1 MARTQRPL
9 SPHLGIYSWQ
19 VSNSLSILHRATG
32 VLLSLAAIVLVGWLV
47 TLAAGYEAY
56 TRFMAWL
63 SNPLGILFL
72 FGVTFSFLYH
82 LCNGIRHLFWDA
94 GMGFEKERARQTGL
108 VVVAVSTVMT
118 LAIWVA
124 AFAGGEG

>member
-63 SNPLGILFL
+63 
-72 FGVTFSFLYH
+72 
-82 LCNGIRHLFWDA
+82 
-94 GMGFEKERARQTGL
+94 
-108 VVVAVSTVMT
+108 AVRSACCFC
-118 LAIWVA
+118 LA
-124 AFAGGEG
+124 

>member
-32 VLLSLAAIVLVGWLV
+32 VLLSIAAIVLVGWLI

-94 GMGFEKERARQTGL
+94 GMGFGQERARQTGL
-108 VVVAVSTVMT
+108 AVVAVSTVMT
-118 LAIWVA
+118 LAVWAV

>member
-1 MARTQRPL
+1 MSRTQRPL

-19 VSNSLSILHRATG
+19 VMSLSILHRATG

-47 TLAAGYEAY
+47 TLAAGYESY

-72 FGVTFSFLYH
+72 FAATYSFLYH
-82 LCNGIRHLFWDA
+82 LCNGVRHLFWDA
-94 GMGFEKERARQTGL
+94 GIGFEKERARQTGWA
-108 VVVAVSTVMT
+108 VVAISTVMT
-118 LAIWVA
+118 LAVWAA
-124 AFAGGEG
+124 AFAGGES

>member
-32 VLLSLAAIVLVGWLV
+32 VLLSVAAMVLVGWLV
-47 TLAAGYEAY
+47 TLSAGYESY

-72 FGVTFSFLYH
+72 FGVTFAFLYH
-82 LCNGIRHLFWDA
+82 LCNGVRHLFWDA
-94 GMGFEKERARQTGL
+94 GMGFEKERARQTGWI
-108 VVVAVSTVMT
+108 VVAVSTAMT
-118 LAIWVA
+118 LIVWIA